1 MRGRETSIERE
12 DRERV
17 SERERDAKNDL
28 AGARGEMLRRTGGNC
43 ETMDGRITLMGRE

>member
-12 DRERV
+12 KIEK
-17 SERERDAKNDL
+17 ERDAKNDL